1 MGNAAFLAGVNLG
14 GWLSQYRVASDE
26 HLSSFI
32 TERDIATIAS
42 WGLDHVRLPVDYPI
56 VEDDATPGQ
65 YREQGLAYIDRCIE
79 WCERHGLGV
88 VLDLHHAPGYSF
100 GRLETNNL
108 FESEQQLGRFVGI
121 WKMFAQRY
129 RSVGE
134 HLRMELLNEVVEP
147 TSERWNGLA
156 HRTIAA
162 IRAIDRQRTIVYGGN
177 YYSSIDELANI
188 DLVEKDDRI
197 IYTFHFYK
205 PLLFTHQHARWDA
218 FAKAYQQSSEYPGRL
233 PNLAAFI
240 AAHPEYEQKNQ
251 ELPTDTMDADLLLR
265 YFRPA
270 LDFMQRTGRPLY
282 CGEFGVVEGA
292 SIPSRIRWHRDVID
306 LLNAHGIGRAVWT
319 YKAMNFPLV
328 DAQGQVV
335 SDELIRVVGDRARVV
350 GGLSR

>member
-26 HLSSFI
+26 HLSTFI

-56 VEDDATPGQ
+56 VEDDAAPGQ

-162 IRAIDRQRTIVYGGN
+162 IRAIDQQRTIVYGGN
-177 YYSSIDELANI
+177 NRTTMLRVPGPGRFENRAVDSACNPYLALAGMIAAGLDGVERGLDPGAPVQGAAPMLGVESMPRTLTEALDEL
-188 DLVEKDDRI
+188 E
-197 IYTFHFYK
+197 
-205 PLLFTHQHARWDA
+205 
-218 FAKAYQQSSEYPGRL
+218 
-233 PNLAAFI
+233 
-240 AAHPEYEQKNQ
+240 
-251 ELPTDTMDADLLLR
+251 
-265 YFRPA
+265 
-270 LDFMQRTGRPLY
+270 
-282 CGEFGVVEGA
+282 
-292 SIPSRIRWHRDVID
+292 RDVVLRD
-306 LLNAHGIGRAVWT
+306 GLGEEALCELVAVKRMEWSDYMEAVTDWEQAT
-319 YKAMNFPLV
+319 YLR
-328 DAQGQVV
+328 
-335 SDELIRVVGDRARVV
+335 RV
-350 GGLSR
+350 